1 MNNFPLQYRT
11 DDNSQTDG
19 SFTGKYPP
27 EFGGLDIFFWYVR
40 TVNFGPLCF
49 ATDVYPEF
57 DLPHVQQ

>member
-1 MNNFPLQYRT
+1 MDPLQAKILP
-11 DDNSQTDG
+11 SLEG
-19 SFTGKYPP
+19 W
-27 EFGGLDIFFWYVR
+27 IFFFRYVR